1 MRILYLHQYFR
12 KPSEGGALRSYYL
25 STALAKAGHEVE
37 LITAYNGKTYKTE
50 TIEGVKVHYL
60 PVAYDN
66 RFGFLARIKAFLKFS
81 WQSTRLAFK
90 LKNTDVCFA
99 TSTPLTIGI
108 PALLLKKFRG
118 TPFIFEVRDL
128 WPEAPVQLGI
138 IRNELLKTVLFW
150 FEKLLYRNAA
160 NIVALSPG
168 MVAGV
173 KKNKLPVP
181 VTLIPNI
188 ADCQFYQPVFTEKI
202 STSAPFVI
210 SYLGTLGR
218 ANRVDFLLDIA
229 KLCQEKNLHQVKFM
243 IAGSGA
249 ESRHLKQKA
258 QNLNLQNVEFT
269 GHFNRK
275 QVRELLNDS
284 AATYTSFDKIPVL
297 ETNSPNKFFDS
308 LAAGKLCLV
317 NTQGWLQDLVEK
329 NNCGFYADPQQ
340 PAVFVQKLIPFLTDP
355 NLLKTCQQNARSLAE
370 QEFSLEKLSEQF
382 VALFNDFPTKNSQNQ

>member
-25 STALAKAGHEVE
+25 SSALAKAGHEVE

-50 TIEGVKVHYL
+50 TIAGVNVHYL

-66 RFGFLARIKAFLKFS
+66 RFGFPARIKAFLKFS

-90 LKNTDVCFA
+90 LENIDVCFA

-118 TPFIFEVRDL
+118 TPYIFEVRDL
-128 WPEAPVQLGI
+128 WPEAPVQLGY

-160 NIVALSPG
+160 KIVALSPG

-173 KKNKLPVP
+173 KKYKLPVP
-181 VTLIPNI
+181 VFLIPNI
-188 ADCQFYQPVFTEKI
+188 ADCQFFQPVFTEKI
-202 STSAPFVI
+202 STLEPFII

-229 KLCQEKNLHQVKFM
+229 RICQEKNLQQVKFI

-258 QNLNLQNVEFT
+258 QKLNLHNVEFA

-275 QVRELLNDS
+275 QVQKLLNRS

-297 ETNSPNKFFDS
+297 QTNSPNKFFDS

-317 NTQGWLQDLVEK
+317 NTNGWLQDLVEK
-329 NNCGFYADPQQ
+329 NNCGFYADPHQ
-340 PAVFVQKLIPFLTDP
+340 PAVFVQKLLPFLTDATF
-355 NLLKTCQQNARSLAE
+355 LKTCQQNARNLAE
-370 QEFSLEKLSEQF
+370 QEFSREKLSRQF
-382 VALFNDFPTKNSQNQ
+382 VSLFGQ

>member
-37 LITAYNGKTYKTE
+37 LVTAYNGKTYKTE
-50 TIEGVKVHYL
+50 IIAGVKVHYL

-66 RFGFLARIKAFLKFS
+66 RYGFPARIKAFLKFS

-90 LKNTDVCFA
+90 LKNVDVCFA

-118 TPFIFEVRDL
+118 TPYFFEVRDL
-128 WPEAPVQLGI
+128 WPEAPVQLGF

-150 FEKLLYRNAA
+150 FEKLLYRNATK
-160 NIVALSPG
+160 IVALSPG

-173 KKNKLPVP
+173 KKYKLPVP
-181 VTLIPNI
+181 VFLIPNI
-188 ADCQFYQPVFTEKI
+188 ADCRFYQPVFTEKVSA
-202 STSAPFVI
+202 STPFVI

-229 KLCQEKNLHQVKFM
+229 KLCQEMNLHQVKFL

-258 QNLNLQNVEFT
+258 QKLNLHNVTFT
-269 GHFNRK
+269 GHFNRH
-275 QVRELLNDS
+275 QVQELLNRS
-284 AATYTSFDKIPVL
+284 AATYTSFAKFPVL

-317 NTQGWLQDLVEK
+317 NTKGWLQDLVEK
-329 NNCGFYADPQQ
+329 NNCGFYADPNQ
-340 PAVFVQKLIPFLTDP
+340 PTAFVQKLLPYLTDP
-355 NLLKTCQQNARSLAE
+355 TLLKTCQRNARELAE
-370 QEFSLEKLSEQF
+370 REFSREKLSRKF
-382 VALFNDFPTKNSQNQ
+382 VAMFENNSIKVNQ